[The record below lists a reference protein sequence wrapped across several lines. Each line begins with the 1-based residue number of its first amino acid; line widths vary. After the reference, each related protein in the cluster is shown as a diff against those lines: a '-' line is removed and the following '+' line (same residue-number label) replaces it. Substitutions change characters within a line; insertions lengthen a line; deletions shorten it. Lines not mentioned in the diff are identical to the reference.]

1 MSPGTVVVNDP
12 GITPRAKFYEPFS
25 FATYYRGGQTTVTLQ
40 PHRTYYLVAYDPAGR
55 TGAYAFGIGV
65 AEKFSLGDMFRSIVD
80 VLRIKTGWYGDTIL
94 QSKTAIVS
102 PSAREDADVD
112 YIFVQIFP
120 DQPAAVTYKMNCGN
134 ISAGVPV
141 FALMKNMLPGIK
153 DGRQTIRAFST
164 NTQKLMYM
172 TLDVLNGE
180 ARVDGDTVIGGVPGS
195 GAQIL
200 VDFRDQG
207 GGFTGGTFPT
217 GNLIDTVTL
226 SDGSTVDVTVMDMA
240 NICGFFRAEDFGI
253 GCTGL
258 ELPAPDGTIIQ
269 PPGMLARLT
278 ELRLKIAELIGW
290 DQYTIDT
297 IGKATLPFAVS
308 VAPPADY
315 TDLDGDQVHA
325 ADMDLV
331 ARFYLESIMH
341 SAAPGSGSTCLAA
354 AAAVPGTVANDVL
367 RDGDLKTGK
376 GGDLV
381 LGHPSGTFSLH
392 VDPELSAGPL
402 KVAYK
407 ALSFPRTA
415 RIICDGSVYIRNA
428 QPPEHSSW
436 VEADALT
443 AASFFRFED
452 QMTVQR

>member
-1 MSPGTVVVNDP
+1 LIAP
-12 GITPRAKFYEPFS
+12 ITLI
-25 FATYYRGGQTTVTLQ
+25 RGGSSRGFYFEGRNVPPPGGGLEEFLLAVRGS
-40 PHRTYYLVAYDPAGR
+40 PDPMGMD
-55 TGAYAFGIGV
+55 G
-65 AEKFSLGDMFRSIVD
+65 LG
-80 VLRIKTGWYGDTIL
+80 GDTIL

-102 PSAREDADVD
+102 PSARPDADVD
-112 YIFVQIFP
+112 YTFVQIFP

-141 FALMKNMLPGIK
+141 FALMKNMVAGVS
-153 DGRQTIRAFST
+153 DGRTTIRAFST
-164 NTQKLMYM
+164 NTKKMMYM

-195 GAQIL
+195 GAEIL

-207 GGFTGGTFPT
+207 GGFTGATFPT
-217 GNLIDTVTL
+217 GNLVDTVTL
-226 SDGSTVDVTVMDMA
+226 SDGSRVDVTVVDMV
-240 NICGFFRAEDFGI
+240 NICGFFRAADFGL

-258 ELPAPDGTIIQ
+258 ELPAPDGSIVQ
-269 PPGMLARLT
+269 PDGMLSRLT

-290 DQYTIDT
+290 DGYTLES

-315 TDLDGDQVHA
+315 TDLDGGTVRAKDV
-325 ADMDLV
+325 DVV

-354 AAAVPGTVANDVL
+354 AAAVPGTVPNEVL
-367 RDGDLKTGK
+367 GAGDLKSGK

-392 VDPELSAGPL
+392 VEPQLGVDP
-402 KVAYK
+402 VAVTYD

-428 QPPEHSSW
+428 MPPAHKAW
-436 VEADALT
+436 VEADDVT
-443 AASFFRFED
+443 AHSLFRFED